1 MLNPVVVAGGGDPW
15 ADADAG
21 AARGWDLHR
30 HRGGEE
36 EAAWGGEEELEPYC
50 NFCFARKFKISAI
63 NIADTV
69 NIVPEEHHIMSLW
82 SGVVVYVLYTLYA

>member
-36 EAAWGGEEELEPYC
+36 EAAWGGEEEGTGGEGQERGGLPHLLPEGDRERE
-50 NFCFARKFKISAI
+50 RKR
-63 NIADTV
+63 
-69 NIVPEEHHIMSLW
+69 ERER
-82 SGVVVYVLYTLYA
+82 